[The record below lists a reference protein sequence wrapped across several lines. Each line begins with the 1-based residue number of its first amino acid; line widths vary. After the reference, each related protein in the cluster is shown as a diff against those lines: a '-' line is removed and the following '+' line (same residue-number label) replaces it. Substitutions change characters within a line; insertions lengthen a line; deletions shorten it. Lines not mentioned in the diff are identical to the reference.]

1 MTWLPRTLIVSVSIV
16 LAGCAAR
23 TPPEIAVAAPPPPPP
38 VAYAPMPAGT
48 WPGMPVPALLADG
61 SYATPNVS
69 LSPAAAVWHLRG
81 ALNFAALGCRGPGEG
96 AIIGGYNAMLAA
108 QKPVLA
114 DAERTSL
121 GEVRAAAGAEWRD
134 AYDDAMTRLYNYY
147 AFAPARA
154 ALCATAV
161 QVLSDAQT
169 VSPADF
175 PAFAAARLPD
185 LDRSFTEV
193 YRAYDAWRTQR
204 QVQPTYAVA
213 ANTTLGRPTA
223 APWIEVDPSVLR
235 LP

>member
-1 MTWLPRTLIVSVSIV
+1 MTWLPRALTMTVTIA

-23 TPPEIAVAAPPPPPP
+23 PEPIVVVAAPPPPP
-38 VAYAPMPAGT
+38 VVSLPMPAGT
-48 WPGMPVPALLADG
+48 WPGMPVPALIADG
-61 SYATPNVS
+61 SYATPNRD

-81 ALNFAALGCRGPGEG
+81 GLNFAALGCRGAGEG
-96 AIIGGYNAMLAA
+96 AIIAGYNAMLAA

-114 DAERTSL
+114 EAERTL
-121 GEVRAAAGAEWRD
+121 LIEYRATAGTEWRD

-154 ALCATAV
+154 ALCDTAA
-161 QVLSDAQT
+161 QVLAEAQT

-175 PAFAAARLPD
+175 PAFATARLPD
-185 LDRSFTEV
+185 LDRSFTDV
-193 YRAYDAWRTQR
+193 YRAYDSWAKQR